1 MAQWQRSGG
10 RPGWRL
16 RGGAVALA
24 AALLAAC
31 GGGDDGG
38 GAVSPP
44 AACSVADQQQWLGR
58 YMDDWYFWYRL
69 SPRPDPSAYAD
80 VESYFQALLYTGS
93 DPAFPADRWSRSE
106 DTTSFDRFYG
116 EGRTL
121 GYGVSVAGLEVEG
134 QPTQPLYVR
143 HVEPLSP
150 AAALGVQRGDEVLA
164 IDGRSA
170 ADLIA
175 SNDFSG
181 LTAEAEGEPM
191 TLVLRRNGV
200 PRTVT
205 VIAAVYTLTPVSGT
219 AVLTTAAG
227 RRLGYLTV
235 KDMISQA
242 LAPMETAF
250 ARLKAE
256 GVDDVVLDLRYNGGG
271 LVSTGGTLASYV
283 AGASA
288 GGRRYA
294 TLLYNDKQTDSNQT
308 FRFSTPTSAL
318 GLPRVV
324 VLTGRRT
331 CSASEQVING
341 LRGVGVDVVA
351 IGETSCGKPVGS
363 LPIDA
368 CGRTYS
374 AINFESVNDRNE
386 GRYFDGFDATCPVA
400 EDFTAVQGSADDPLM
415 AAAIH
420 FADHGDCPVTLS
432 AQAARKRALSAPG
445 GRRAAGSEGDGR
457 GGMIPR

>member
-1 MAQWQRSGG
+1 
-10 RPGWRL
+10 
-16 RGGAVALA
+16 
-24 AALLAAC
+24 
-31 GGGDDGG
+31 
-38 GAVSPP
+38 
-44 AACSVADQQQWLGR
+44 
-58 YMDDWYFWYRL
+58 
-69 SPRPDPSAYAD
+69 
-80 VESYFQALLYTGS
+80 VESYFEAMLHTGT
-93 DPAFPADRWSRSE
+93 DPAFPADRFSRSE
-106 DTTSFDRFYG
+106 STESFNRFYG
-116 EGRTL
+116 EGSTL
-121 GYGVSVAGLEVEG
+121 GHGVSVAGLEVSG
-134 QPTQPLYVR
+134 QPAAPLYVR

-170 ADLIA
+170 YDLIA
-175 SNDFSG
+175 SNDFSV
-181 LTAEAEGEPM
+181 LTADVVGEQM
-191 TLVLRRNGV
+191 TLELRRNGV

-205 VIAAVYTLTPVSGT
+205 VSAAVYTLTPVSGT
-219 AVLTTAAG
+219 AVLTTVAG
-227 RRLGYLTV
+227 RRLGYVAV
-235 KDMISQA
+235 KDMIGQA

-256 GVDDVVLDLRYNGGG
+256 RIDDFVLDLRYNGGG

-283 AGASA
+283 AGALA
-288 GGRRYA
+288 GDRRYA

-324 VLTGRRT
+324 VLMGRRT

-341 LRGVGVDVVA
+341 LRGVGIDVVA
-351 IGETSCGKPVGS
+351 IGETSCGKPLGS

-400 EDFTAVQGSADDPLM
+400 EDFTAAQGSTADPLM
-415 AAAIH
+415 AAAMH
-420 FADHGDCPVTLS
+420 FADHGDCPVTLA
-432 AQAARKRALSAPG
+432 AQAARKKALSAPAPRG
-445 GRRAAGSEGDGR
+445 APGREGDER